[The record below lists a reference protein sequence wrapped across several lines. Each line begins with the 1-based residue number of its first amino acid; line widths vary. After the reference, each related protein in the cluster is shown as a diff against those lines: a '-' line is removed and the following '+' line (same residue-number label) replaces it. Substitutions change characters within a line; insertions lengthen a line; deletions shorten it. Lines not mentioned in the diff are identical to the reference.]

1 MKLYSKKL
9 LYFQET
15 NQEIEKEE
23 VDIEEEERL
32 ITEGFT
38 RLLKKHPQSNTIIE
52 TILSYLNSIDLDDP
66 DLGIYIRQCFEV
78 ISHERHKSIDDI
90 LESPNKMIT
99 PKEINSPV
107 IEEVEH
113 YLNQEL
119 TSLTPK
125 VSNKKQTFTQSLLLS
140 LFSKVTAILNS
151 NNKDGYFDQQVYN
164 IRFIKK

>member
-1 MKLYSKKL
+1 
-9 LYFQET
+9 
-15 NQEIEKEE
+15 
-23 VDIEEEERL
+23 
-32 ITEGFT
+32 
-38 RLLKKHPQSNTIIE
+38 
-52 TILSYLNSIDLDDP
+52 
-66 DLGIYIRQCFEV
+66 
-78 ISHERHKSIDDI
+78 
-90 LESPNKMIT
+90 MIT

-151 NNKDGYFDQQVYN
+151 NNKDGYFDEQVYN
-164 IRFIKK
+164 IRFIKKQFFDFLIQFFLKYDEFDIAYYKHEIITYILEIIKYQIYFMASLNQIENECEYTLLEIRQRRRNLDLLEKQAIRRKKEYLDVLYENRISFLGIFIF